1 MREFVTEKVKQIK
14 PSGIRKFFDIVSEM
28 PDAISLGVGE
38 PDFDTPWHIRE
49 EGIRSLKAG
58 KTFYTSNAGL
68 MPLRQEIS
76 RYIEDRLQLTY
87 DPASEIMVTVGGSE
101 AIDIA
106 FRTVLEPGDE
116 VVIPEPAFVSYVP
129 CVQLAGGV
137 PVTIPLKAENAF
149 RLKPRELE
157 AAITPKTK
165 VLLLSYPNNPT
176 GAIMEKEDLEALL
189 GIIEKHD
196 LLVISDEI
204 YSELTYNSR
213 HVSIAS
219 LPGMRK
225 RCVVIN
231 GFSKSYAMTGWRL
244 GYALAPKEIMEQMV
258 KLHQFAIMSSPTTS
272 QYAAVS
278 ALKNGNSDVMEMRL
292 AYDQRRRFLLHE
304 MERLQIP
311 CFEPRGAFYIFPD
324 ISEFGMSSE
333 EFATELLRE
342 EKVAVV
348 PGSAF
353 GDCGE
358 GFIRISYAYSIE
370 ELKAALA
377 RIEAFLKKIRQNK

>member
-106 FRTVLEPGDE
+106 FRTVLESGDE
-116 VVIPEPAFVSYVP
+116 VIIPEPAFVSYVP

-196 LLVISDEI
+196 LLVISEEI

>member
-1 MREFVTEKVKQIK
+1 
-14 PSGIRKFFDIVSEM
+14 
-28 PDAISLGVGE
+28 
-38 PDFDTPWHIRE
+38 
-49 EGIRSLKAG
+49 
-58 KTFYTSNAGL
+58 
-68 MPLRQEIS
+68 
-76 RYIEDRLQLTY
+76 
-87 DPASEIMVTVGGSE
+87 
-101 AIDIA
+101 
-106 FRTVLEPGDE
+106 
-116 VVIPEPAFVSYVP
+116 
-129 CVQLAGGV
+129 
-137 PVTIPLKAENAF
+137 
-149 RLKPRELE
+149 
-157 AAITPKTK
+157 
-165 VLLLSYPNNPT
+165 
-176 GAIMEKEDLEALL
+176 
-189 GIIEKHD
+189 
-196 LLVISDEI
+196 
-204 YSELTYNSR
+204 
-213 HVSIAS
+213 
-219 LPGMRK
+219 
-225 RCVVIN
+225 
-231 GFSKSYAMTGWRL
+231 
-244 GYALAPKEIMEQMV
+244 
-258 KLHQFAIMSSPTTS
+258 MSSPTTS

-377 RIEAFLKKIRQNK
+377 RIEVFLKKIRQNK